1 MSSERHLSY
10 PKLPTQRMRLVW
22 LTTAA
27 VLAFGLLLSWQA
39 GKLARQ
45 SRMAEQQAQIQAQ
58 VSDFRARLEMRIFS
72 SVAQLRGM
80 AADLVIREDMSHEDF
95 LRIAEELRVSDP
107 YMLNLSLAPGY
118 RISEAYPSRDDAEW
132 LGLDLMASPT
142 FKPALLNAINID
154 DPVLAGPWPTRSG
167 KLGLTCLLPVWVTR
181 DGVPRLWGATTLTL
195 DFEALLEDAGL
206 VALENDL
213 RVHIRGRDAL
223 GPAGAD
229 IHGDETRVEFHAVRV
244 PAFVPGGSWLISA
257 VPRQGWDVPPWWR
270 TYAGLI
276 GLIVTALATLAVYR
290 ILLDRLRIRTLAGVD
305 ALTQLPNRS
314 EALRRLKHLVAR
326 GQKGERGF
334 ALFNIDLDGF
344 KPINDTLGHAA
355 GDEVL
360 EAIGLRLKQAVRGTD
375 TIARMGGDEF
385 LLLVDDAAV
394 SDEHLLAYARRLRLA
409 LSNPLHLHG
418 HELKIGASIG
428 VAAFP
433 RHGADAASLMRA
445 ADAAMYRAKRV
456 KGEGV
461 ALALAVAPGMPGINP
476 DPA

>member
-1 MSSERHLSY
+1 
-10 PKLPTQRMRLVW
+10 MRLVW

-27 VLAFGLLLSWQA
+27 VLALGVLLSWQA
-39 GKLARQ
+39 GQLARQ
-45 SRMAEQQAQIQAQ
+45 GRLAQHQSQVQAQ

-95 LRIAEELRVSDP
+95 LRIAEELRVGDP

-118 RISEAYPSRDDAEW
+118 RVREAYPSRDDAEW
-132 LGLDLMASPT
+132 LGLDLMASPR
-142 FKPALLNAINID
+142 FKPALLNAINND

-167 KLGLTCLLPVWVTR
+167 KQGLTCLLPVWVAR

-195 DFEALLEDAGL
+195 DFDALLEDAGL

-229 IHGDETRVEFHAVRV
+229 IYGVESRLDAHAVRV

-257 VPRQGWDVPPWWR
+257 VPRAGWDVPVWWR
-270 TYAGLI
+270 TYAGVI
-276 GLIVTALATLAVYR
+276 GLAVTALATLAVYR
-290 ILLDRLRIRTLAGVD
+290 ILLDRLRIRVMAGVD

-314 EALRRLKHLVAR
+314 EALRRMKHLVAR
-326 GQKGERGF
+326 GQRGDRGF

-344 KPINDTLGHAA
+344 KPINDTLGHAV

-360 EAIGLRLKQAVRGTD
+360 EAVGLRLKQSVRGSD

-385 LLLVDDAAV
+385 LVLVDDAAV
-394 SDEHLLAYARRLRLA
+394 SDEHLLAYARRLRQALA
-409 LSNPLHLHG
+409 NPLHLQG
-418 HELKIGASIG
+418 QEFKIGASIG

-433 RHGADAASLMRA
+433 RHGGDSATLMRA
-445 ADAAMYRAKRV
+445 ADAAMYRAKRI

-461 ALALAVAPGMPGINP
+461 ALALADAPVVPGVS
-476 DPA
+476 PASV

>member
-1 MSSERHLSY
+1 MPSKHPLTY
-10 PKLPTQRMRLVW
+10 LKLPKERTRLVW
-22 LTTAA
+22 LTTVA
-27 VLAFGLLLSWQA
+27 VLAFGLFLSWQA
-39 GKLARQ
+39 GQLARET
-45 SRMAEQQAQIQAQ
+45 RMAEQQARIQAQ

-132 LGLDLMASPT
+132 LGLDLMASAT

-167 KLGLTCLLPVWVTR
+167 KRGLTCLLPVWVAK

-195 DFEALLEDAGL
+195 DFDALLEDAGL

-229 IHGDETRVEFHAVRV
+229 IYGDEARVEFHAVRV

-257 VPRQGWDVPPWWR
+257 VPRNGWDVPSWWQ
-270 TYAGLI
+270 TYAGMI
-276 GLIVTALATLAVYR
+276 GLVVTALASLAVYR

-314 EALRRLKHLVAR
+314 EALRRLRQLVAR
-326 GQKGERGF
+326 GQRAERGF
-334 ALFNIDLDGF
+334 AVLNIDLDGF

-355 GDEVL
+355 GDDVL
-360 EAIGLRLKQAVRGTD
+360 EAIGLRLKHAVRGSD

-385 LLLVDDAAV
+385 LLLVDDDAI

-409 LSNPLHLHG
+409 LADPIHVHG
-418 HELKIGASIG
+418 QALRVGASIG
-428 VAAFP
+428 IAAYP
-433 RHGADAASLMRA
+433 RHGGDAASLMRA
-445 ADAAMYRAKRV
+445 ADAAMYRAKRGN
-456 KGEGV
+456 GEGIE
-461 ALALAVAPGMPGINP
+461 LASDAPGLS
-476 DPA
+476 PASA